1 VILEKKSIKIYKSGM
16 DIWDGYLDHEVSK
29 YYLGARDVDA
39 QAASRRVGRGA
50 RGFWIRNS
58 PLLKKAPPASPASP
72 ASPALLF

>member
-1 VILEKKSIKIYKSGM
+1 VIVEKKSIKIYKYGT

-29 YYLGARDVDA
+29 YYLGARDE
-39 QAASRRVGRGA
+39 GRGA

-72 ASPALLF
+72 ALLF